1 MFSSKL
7 LPEPEALNAS
17 GGKVPKKGKKFR
29 TFRRLLK
36 LLLSCKFLLKAALFL
51 FLTVLLFFL
60 FETSFSSLNSTSS
73 SSFSSSSSSK
83 EINWLWKFF
92 SSPFASTEK
101 QTPNYHH
108 HQQQQQQQQQH
119 RHHKVVKKDKPAGR
133 LNRNNDNSNAKD
145 DDNDEEMPQ
154 FLKQVGPGQDL
165 SEEALYQLAERH
177 SNVPIAF
184 YERYQRRLLP
194 PGKVLSSVRKFASSS
209 SQQPITYCPA
219 VQLTPILNLKHSNF
233 YWQTVD
239 VVVRRL
245 LNGTSTR
252 IDRKE
257 EEDELLQLHL
267 LNAYLDE
274 RGGPKRTYV
283 RLLGSS
289 KHLKSI
295 AVNASYS
302 CLLWFEEEP
311 APILSRVVEVY
322 NFRQA
327 DGAYGPVLF
336 SCAVPELVRL
346 PAGLVTTGGPPHPV
360 AISLQASK
368 PTTCATVQRSP
379 TNILRVISNKRE
391 PTKEARTFHPT
402 TSIGVCARALRFEPF
417 TDENFAVRLV
427 EWLEAVRLLGAD
439 KVYLYVYHEVDEVPS
454 LVEVLEE
461 YEAEGFLELHRISL
475 PGEQMNGMQLLNEL
489 LSNETPAVRKLHEK
503 RIFLYQQMYE
513 LHDCLYRNLHR
524 HQYIAQFDTDEL
536 IVPQQQQ
543 QQPNSSKIK
552 SALKWP
558 EMLQSVEV
566 KKSCTAEHF
575 FQRSNFN
582 KSSNLF
588 FFTSQK
594 SLPKASLDRVTHL
607 RNHMALVH
615 AALEVNK
622 LSTGSAETEANLRP
636 PQTQTSQ
643 LPSIPWYLYT
653 ARHIFR
659 DRPKAA
665 LAKSFFRTDKVV
677 AYYPYSALKCAT
689 NLPAGTPSGG
699 CPYHLIGERKSL
711 LLHYQSEEESK
722 EVTLTSRMY
731 IPDRNSTWQYYEPLK
746 VAVEQKLSKI
756 FLLKKRKQKVK
767 TFE

>member
-17 GGKVPKKGKKFR
+17 GGKIPKKGKKFR
-29 TFRRLLK
+29 TLRRLLK

-60 FETSFSSLNSTSS
+60 FETSFSSLNSTSYS
-73 SSFSSSSSSK
+73 SSSSSSSSSSK

-133 LNRNNDNSNAKD
+133 LNKNNDNSNAKD

-154 FLKQVGPGQDL
+154 FLKQAGPGHL
-165 SEEALYQLAERH
+165 SEEALYQLAEKQ
-177 SNVPIAF
+177 SNIPIAF

-194 PGKVLSSVRKFASSS
+194 PNKVLSSVRKFTS
-209 SQQPITYCPA
+209 SQSITYCPA

-239 VVVRRL
+239 VVVRRHRL
-245 LNGTSTR
+245 LNGTGK
-252 IDRKE
+252 I

-274 RGGPKRTYV
+274 RGGPKRTFV
-283 RLLGSS
+283 RLLGAS

-295 AVNASYS
+295 AVNSSYS

-489 LSNETPAVRKLHEK
+489 LSNETPAIRKSHEK

-543 QQPNSSKIK
+543 QQQQQQPNSSKIK

-558 EMLQSVEV
+558 EMLQSVE
-566 KKSCTAEHF
+566 
-575 FQRSNFN
+575 
-582 KSSNLF
+582 
-588 FFTSQK
+588 K
-594 SLPKASLDRVTHL
+594 SLPKASLDRVTHF
-607 RNHMALVH
+607 RTHMALVH

-636 PQTQTSQ
+636 PQTSQ

-659 DRPKAA
+659 DRPKSA

-677 AYYPYSALKCAT
+677 AYYPYSALKCAA
-689 NLPAGTPSGG
+689 NLPVAGTPSGGG
-699 CPYHLIGERKSL
+699 CPYHLISERKSL
-711 LLHYQSEEESK
+711 LLHYQSEEA
-722 EVTLTSRMY
+722 SR
-731 IPDRNSTWQYYEPLK
+731 R
-746 VAVEQKLSKI
+746 
-756 FLLKKRKQKVK
+756 
-767 TFE
+767 